1 MEMELGRK
9 LEILSASAKYDAS
22 CASSGSDR
30 GPAKGGLGASVSCGV
45 CHSWSDD
52 GRCISLLKILM
63 TNRCGYDCAYCVNRV
78 SGDTPRAMFT
88 PEEVA
93 DLTMNFYIRN
103 YIEGLFLSSAVYR
116 SPDYTME
123 LIYNTLRI
131 LRLERRFNGY
141 IHVKAMPG
149 ADPAL
154 IRKTGLLADRMSANI
169 ELPSEKSLDLL
180 APQKEKSAIFGAMRT
195 MRGNIL
201 DYKGGA
207 LKKRGSS
214 MFLPAGQS
222 TQIIV
227 GASPETDFTVLKL
240 SEALYNSF
248 SLRRVYYSAF
258 IPAVADERLPMVT
271 PPLRRENR
279 IYQADW
285 LLRFYGFSA
294 GEILS
299 EENPN
304 FDPDL
309 DPKCFWALCNMH
321 LFPVDAA
328 TADYEMLLRV
338 PGIGVKSARRIVALR
353 RVTKPTFDDL
363 KKLGVVLKRAR
374 YFLTCSGKVMNQCDM
389 DIRMIRE
396 RMIEGGDDKKMNVKK
411 DRWES
416 AGQMSLFGPALLP
429 SPESRQSV
437 LTGEL

>member
-154 IRKTGLLADRMSANI
+154 SGKPVCWPSAMCA
-169 ELPSEKSLDLL
+169 KSSCPREEPDLL
-180 APQKEKSAIFGAMRT
+180 APR
-195 MRGNIL
+195 
-201 DYKGGA
+201 
-207 LKKRGSS
+207 KRRAPSRS
-214 MFLPAGQS
+214 H
-222 TQIIV
+222 
-227 GASPETDFTVLKL
+227 
-240 SEALYNSF
+240 
-248 SLRRVYYSAF
+248 
-258 IPAVADERLPMVT
+258 
-271 PPLRRENR
+271 EN
-279 IYQADW
+279 
-285 LLRFYGFSA
+285 
-294 GEILS
+294 
-299 EENPN
+299 
-304 FDPDL
+304 
-309 DPKCFWALCNMH
+309 H
-321 LFPVDAA
+321 AA
-328 TADYEMLLRV
+328 TSWTIRRCPEEARQLHVSSGGSEHADH
-338 PGIGVKSARRIVALR
+338 
-353 RVTKPTFDDL
+353 
-363 KKLGVVLKRAR
+363 
-374 YFLTCSGKVMNQCDM
+374 SGRLAGD
-389 DIRMIRE
+389 RLYRTE
-396 RMIEGGDDKKMNVKK
+396 AFGG
-411 DRWES
+411 
-416 AGQMSLFGPALLP
+416 SL
-429 SPESRQSV
+429 
-437 LTGEL
+437 